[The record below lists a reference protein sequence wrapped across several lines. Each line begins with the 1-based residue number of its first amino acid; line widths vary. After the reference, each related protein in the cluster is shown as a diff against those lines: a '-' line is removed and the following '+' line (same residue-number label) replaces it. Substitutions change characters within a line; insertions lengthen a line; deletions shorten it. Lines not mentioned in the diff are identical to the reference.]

1 NRESVIRLIGAIL
14 MEQQDEWTVSH
25 RYFSKESMAKVV
37 QGEQAL
43 LTSAMLLQK

>member
-1 NRESVIRLIGAIL
+1 MDSFAPVF
-14 MEQQDEWTVSH
+14 QQRVH
-25 RYFSKESMAKVV
+25 AKVV